1 MPIVLNIQKNF
12 KNHLDL
18 QLQRKEVMSHFWDI
32 NVLSEINEEKE
43 GTKKYEDRQY
53 YID

>member
-18 QLQRKEVMSHFWDI
+18 QLQRKEVMSHFWDQNI
-32 NVLSEINEEKE
+32 NTEANEEKE

-53 YID
+53 FLD